1 MTLLAL
7 AVTLLFIILGVTKFL
22 ERKKKVILRSQAGVT
37 SIQGEAGN
45 SLAKEKMRIS
55 PANRAKGLEG
65 ELAVATDLERLATE
79 YGLTVL
85 HDLSMP
91 GTTANI
97 DHILITSKVVYVIDA
112 KNYKGLVKIVANK
125 QGVKRLRISG
135 RDETKLAEKLKNY
148 SDKVSEILKSAG
160 IQVKVLPL
168 LAFYN
173 ASFHNETALSINGV
187 VINVFGIENELL
199 RYANLKAKQIDIAE
213 VTEVLLENFPRK
225 AV

>member
-1 MTLLAL
+1 MALLAL

-22 ERKKKVILRSQAGVT
+22 ERKRKALLRSQAGVT

-55 PANRAKGLEG
+55 AGNRAKGLEG
-65 ELAVATDLERLATE
+65 ELAAAADLERLATE

-91 GTTANI
+91 DTTANI

-112 KNYKGLVKIVANK
+112 KNYKGLVKIVPNK

-187 VINVFGIENELL
+187 AINVFGIENELL

-225 AV
+225 VV